1 MHMEEPEEP
10 SLQPSLSLAADR
22 RLIWCGGLELLT
34 GEGRI
39 SPSHQHQKCIM
50 NVLQT
55 CPSRAVGA
63 AFDVPL
69 NDFGKSASQKIK
81 HWSTEAVT
89 L

>member
-1 MHMEEPEEP
+1 
-10 SLQPSLSLAADR
+10 
-22 RLIWCGGLELLT
+22 
-34 GEGRI
+34 
-39 SPSHQHQKCIM
+39 M